1 MIILGTCVVVAL
13 MHTEVLVCA
22 AGSSLLG
29 VSCSFNGGNDSVLLV
44 TVMLYMETLVVT
56 V

>member
-1 MIILGTCVVVAL
+1 MLDTCFVVAL

-22 AGSSLLG
+22 ARSSLLG

-44 TVMLYMETLVVT
+44 TVMLYVETLVDT